1 MADIQDNKII
11 MIILCVLI
19 PPLAVGLKVGF
30 TKHFWI
36 NLILL
41 LLTFG
46 VGAIIHALIIC
57 LG

>member
-1 MADIQDNKII
+1 MADIKDNKII
-11 MIILCVLI
+11 MIILAILI

-41 LLTFG
+41 FLTFG
-46 VGAIIHALIIC
+46 IGALIHALIIV
-57 LG
+57 LR

>member
-1 MADIQDNKII
+1 MADLAENKILL
-11 MIILCVLI
+11 IILSILI

-36 NLILL
+36 NIILL

-46 VGAIIHALIIC
+46 IGAVIHSLIVV
-57 LG
+57 LR

>member
-30 TKHFWI
+30 TKHF
-36 NLILL
+36 
-41 LLTFG
+41 
-46 VGAIIHALIIC
+46 
-57 LG
+57 

>member
-1 MADIQDNKII
+1 

-46 VGAIIHALIIC
+46 LGAIIHALIIC

>member
-1 MADIQDNKII
+1 MADLQENKII
-11 MIILCVLI
+11 MIILCLLI

-36 NLILL
+36 NLILVF
-41 LLTFG
+41 LTFG
-46 VGAIIHALIIC
+46 IGAIIHALIVC